1 MTASGTSTT
10 ADFLGHLRQSKLLN
24 AEQIDAALTG
34 VGLNEDT
41 EVTTLAKAL
50 VKAGHITR
58 LQASRLLEGRH
69 RGFFIDHYRIDEILG
84 SGGMGWVY
92 IAKDLNTG
100 EDVALKMLCEQ
111 SETDPGL
118 LARFRLEAEAGK
130 RLSHHAIIRTRAIG
144 QTAGLYGDVHYM
156 VMDLFKGVGVDEF
169 VAMGGPIQWPM
180 ACHITRHVAA
190 GLHHA
195 HRQGLVHRDI
205 KPANILVDEQANARI
220 LDFGLSVASQ
230 ASGGDEFSL
239 AMIFGQDCLG
249 TADYIAPEQAED
261 SFQVDRRADIY
272 SLGASMYFMLCGHVM
287 FPECK
292 TRAEKIDAQMRKPPR
307 MIRDLVPNVPDA
319 VAAILHKMLA
329 KDREDR
335 FMTAKDV
342 SQALA
347 EHAHPKRV
355 LFDFRSVLDRRFLI
369 AQQRQKML
377 DERARRVANSTSLST
392 CSLDST
398 ATRLV
403 ITPRPDKP
411 SH

>member
-1 MTASGTSTT
+1 MSASGTTNT
-10 ADFLGHLRQSKLLN
+10 AGFLDHLRHSKLLSPEQV
-24 AEQIDAALTG
+24 AETLSELGFD
-34 VGLNEDT
+34 EDS
-41 EVTTLAKAL
+41 EVTTVAKAF
-50 VKAGHITR
+50 VKAGRITR

-92 IAKDLNTG
+92 IAKDLETG
-100 EDVALKMLCEQ
+100 EDVAIKMLCEQ
-111 SETDPGL
+111 METDPGL

-144 QTAGLYGDVHYM
+144 KTAGLYGDVHYM
-156 VMDLFKGVGVDEF
+156 VMDLFRGVGVDEF

-230 ASGGDEFSL
+230 ATQGDEFSL

-272 SLGASMYFMLCGHVM
+272 SLGAAFYFMLCGHVM

-292 TRAEKIDAQMRKPPR
+292 TRAEKIEAQMHSTPR
-307 MIRDLVPNVPDA
+307 LIRDLVPNVPEA

-335 FMTAKDV
+335 FTTAKDV
-342 SQALA
+342 SQTLA
-347 EHAHPKRV
+347 EFAHPKRV
-355 LFDFRSVLDRRFLI
+355 LFDFRAVLDRRFTI

-377 DERARRVANSTSLST
+377 DERARRAATSSSLST
-392 CSLDST
+392 CSLDSH
-398 ATRLV
+398 ATRPV
-403 ITPRPDKP
+403 KP
-411 SH
+411 IKPPE